1 MYLSHFEINIPKIDN
16 NSFFYCTL
24 FVCPHVA
31 WSRPVL
37 TQIRNP
43 IIGLCSGWLDQE
55 YFWDLRTDLEL
66 LTKINNVLLINIA
79 DNVLGKGDLSS
90 THHKD
95 KIHTISKR
103 VWRSHVYPW
112 LEDCKQMVS
121 HHYWHLWV

>member
-1 MYLSHFEINIPKIDN
+1 MCLLVS
-16 NSFFYCTL
+16 
-24 FVCPHVA
+24 
-31 WSRPVL
+31 WSRPIP
-37 TQIRNP
+37 TQIQNP

-66 LTKINNVLLINIA
+66 LTQIINVLLINIA